1 MEVARTS
8 MIHVDA
14 PHFLWPF
21 AFRYAEHQLNL
32 WTCVSL
38 PETSPTLRWTGKL
51 GDASVF
57 RFWGSRAFV
66 HDTSADKLS
75 ARAIP
80 CVFLGFTPDAP
91 RWQFYHPTSRRVF
104 PSQDVTSDESGLFY
118 CLFPYRS
125 APPQLPP
132 LFLAQCPPPVDPLPP
147 QGPAP
152 SGVSQVD
159 PLPGTVPIEVAVDSG
174 AARGAASWGAV
185 SGGAEIGG
193 AESEGAGSW
202 GSELERGGAEPR
214 DTASFGGPAGVSL
227 GLSPRPETLSP
238 QQLREWFSL
247 RTHIW
252 SGVLGAGDSGAGAA
266 RDTAGS
272 GAGATLRFAF
282 GLLSVNP
289 SVHSIFRFK
298 HIQAYCDYN
307 IWWYQKELQL
317 LVLEVIVPG
326 VLELLGLVVLGDPT
340 KPGAAGAGGAGAG
353 GSGAGGV
360 GAGGAAAGGDGVG
373 GTGAGEARAGGT
385 GAIDPGAGGAR
396 GTVRPRLYFVP
407 LLHQVLGVLSSTGLP
422 LPLLC
427 LPPDQSQPPL
437 EPASPLP
444 TPFLYK
450 EQTGGL
456 TERCEVA
463 SCHALPVRT
472 GCRVP
477 RPRPPPVLG
486 THAMAL
492 RLSSVPLHVLLPA
505 PPESSLLAI
514 LDPKSD
520 LASAASPTV
529 SRLLA
534 TVVTDPLFESFAASS
549 LFAELLDFAAANRL
563 DFAAALVAKSE
574 SANHPSV
581 GGKCALSTEVL
592 EDRQEDFECL
602 AVAIPCFASL
612 LLALEGDPVA
622 PDILTPRSYEEAIT
636 GPYSSQ
642 WQTAMDAEMA
652 SWKSIGTYRDYELHF
667 RDFSTAFLLGSL
679 HEEIWLRRP
688 PGFTGSFAAGTQWS
702 LRRPVYGLRQA
713 PRKWHDT
720 LRTTLAYLGF
730 TPATADPSLFLRTD
744 TSLPPFY
751 VLVYVNELVFATADT
766 EALTL
771 VKSVLQKRHT
781 CTDPGPSALQL
792 PIFLATAHSSVNR
805 PLALS
810 SIYGRVLSR
819 PFVVGDSVAL
829 FHITVPRLLG
839 SSCEAEIYA
848 GAMAALE
855 LRWLTY
861 LLTDLGKQPRS
872 PHVLY
877 VDNKAMTALC
887 QEHRL
892 EHRTNHVA
900 LRYFLAR
907 ELQQRGQLRLAYMA
921 SRANTADIFTKALPP
936 GEHQCF
942 STVLGLLA
950 LLFLTGLAPLEWQ
963 DTLRTTL
970 AALEF
975 FPLSAFP
982 SLFVRHGL
990 TPFFVLVYVDALVF
1004 ATPDQRA
1011 LASVKEELQRRRTFS
1026 YLGELQRYLI
1036 LTRFCFP
1043 FSKVQPTPLA
1053 VDQGL
1058 MAPPSD
1064 EPFESS
1070 GPYLELVGCL
1080 MYLMTCTCAELGYP
1094 LSVLARFVAPGRHRP
1109 SHWCA
1114 AKRVTNLRSGA
1125 VSWGLTRPSSVSSSS
1140 CEAKVYAAAMA
1151 AQELCWLSF
1160 LLTDLGQQP
1169 CSPTVLFADNM
1180 SAILLCKEPRLVGK
1194 AKHIQLRYF
1203 LLRELQHCGQ
1213 ALVRRVVSEA
1223 NTADIF
1229 TKALPPCDHQR
1240 FCTQLGLVSIVPH
1253 LLA

>member
-202 GSELERGGAEPR
+202 GSELEGAERGGAEPR

-652 SWKSIGTYRDYELHF
+652 SWN
-667 RDFSTAFLLGSL
+667 L

-771 VKSVLQKRHT
+771 ITRDRARRSITPTHSHMVHQVLQRFNFQFSSPQPTPLSTGHSLSAPS
-781 CTDPGPSALQL
+781 TDESVEPSGP
-792 PIFLATAHSSVNR
+792 
-805 PLALS
+805 
-810 SIYGRVLSR
+810 
-819 PFVVGDSVAL
+819 
-829 FHITVPRLLG
+829 

-942 STVLGLLA
+942 STVLGL
-950 LLFLTGLAPLEWQ
+950 

-1026 YLGELQRYLI
+1026 YLGELQRYLVLQI
-1036 LTRFCFP
+1036 TRDSTSSMGFVLGGKQPVTLTGFSDLSWADDAESLWSTQGYCF
-1043 FSKVQPTPLA
+1043 S
-1053 VDQGL
+1053 
-1058 MAPPSD
+1058 
-1064 EPFESS
+1064 
-1070 GPYLELVGCL
+1070 
-1080 MYLMTCTCAELGYP
+1080 
-1094 LSVLARFVAPGRHRP
+1094 
-1109 SHWCA
+1109 
-1114 AKRVTNLRSGA
+1114 LRSGA